1 MFINGVKITITIC
14 VTIMVSCV
22 LFISYSE
29 YVNRYSLVSAPD
41 NSIYIF
47 DKKSHALNRCND
59 SGCQAIETKLPALS
73 NLGITD
79 QIVNTSSKM
88 FGDSEKS
95 MPEEIVK
102 VEAKP
107 ASAEKAKGKAKTKT
121 EEEENDDEEEEEE
134 EEEKKTVFKPE
145 EKQTEQVRQIKMKS

>member
-14 VTIMVSCV
+14 VTVMVSCV

-41 NSIYIF
+41 NSVYIF

-59 SGCQAIETKLPALS
+59 SGCQAIETKLPSIS
-73 NLGITD
+73 NLGVTD
-79 QIVNTSSKM
+79 QIVNVSSKM
-88 FGDSEKS
+88 FGNSEKS
-95 MPEEIVK
+95 MPEEITK

-107 ASAEKAKGKAKTKT
+107 ANSVEIKSKKKIETK
-121 EEEENDDEEEEEE
+121 EDEDEEEEEE
-134 EEEKKTVFKPE
+134 EKETTFKPE
-145 EKQTEQVRQIKMKS
+145 EKQVEQVRQIKMKS